1 MVLLRGVNV
10 GKHNRVAMADL
21 RNVLAGIG
29 ATDVTTYLQSGN
41 AVVTAEPDG
50 LADRVEH
57 ALAETLG
64 LPVRVLVRTTGDLRT
79 VVDANPFPDKVAT
92 PKLLHVA
99 FLEHEPD
106 PAVVDTFGL
115 RQGSDEIALGDRA
128 LYLSYQTRSFD
139 SPINEVLNRLP
150 GAWTT
155 RNWTTVT
162 KLLELAEA

>member
-1 MVLLRGVNV
+1 VNV

-21 RNVLAGIG
+21 RALLAGIG

-41 AVVTAEPDG
+41 AVVSAEPDR
-50 LADRVEH
+50 LADRVEQ
-57 ALAETLG
+57 ALADTLG
-64 LPVRVLVRTTGDLRT
+64 LPVRVLVRTAAELRA
-79 VVDANPFPDKVAT
+79 VVEANPFPDKVAT

-106 PAVVDTFGL
+106 PAVVDAFGL
-115 RQGSDEIALGDRA
+115 RHGSDEIALGERA
-128 LYLSYQTRSFD
+128 LYLSYETRSFD
-139 SPINEVLNRLP
+139 SPINAVLNKLP

-162 KLLELAEA
+162 KLLDLAES